1 MNNQIFTNVISY
13 VSYDLDDLI
22 SSNYVTE
29 SHRLFL
35 KKIKSENLCDL
46 IKLSSSEAEKCSKI
60 YKGSFNYSNILVLA
74 LKINKIKNK
83 SLMTKKR
90 ERKKK

>member
-29 SHRLFL
+29 SHRIFL
-35 KKIKSENLCDL
+35 KKIKSENLCEL
-46 IKLSSSEAEKCSKI
+46 IKLSDIEAEKCSRI
-60 YKGSFNYSNILVLA
+60 YKGFKKSKRK
-74 LKINKIKNK
+74 KIYIEKNK
-83 SLMTKKR
+83 K
-90 ERKKK
+90 RKK